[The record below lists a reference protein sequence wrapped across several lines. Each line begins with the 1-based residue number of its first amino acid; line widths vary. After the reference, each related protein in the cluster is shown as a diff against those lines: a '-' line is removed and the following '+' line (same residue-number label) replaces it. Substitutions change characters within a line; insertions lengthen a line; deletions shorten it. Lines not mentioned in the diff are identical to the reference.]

1 MWCLSKPIEHTPPGG
16 NPNVSHGRRVA
27 TVCHW
32 RVIGMLPSGKA
43 VCWGGGGPWEFSLL
57 STQFCY
63 ELKTPLKSKVFFLM
77 A

>member
-1 MWCLSKPIEHTPPGG
+1 MSLEGHRDVAKREGCVL
-16 NPNVSHGRRVA
+16 GR
-27 TVCHW
+27 
-32 RVIGMLPSGKA
+32 
-43 VCWGGGGPWEFSLL
+43 GGGPWEFSLL